1 MLTMRLLFLLA
12 AGFAFPAFAQLAGR
26 VISPEGALEGV
37 VVSARKAGSSVT
49 VSVVSGAE
57 GRFSFPAAKLEPG
70 SYALRI
76 RATGY
81 ELESPRTAE
90 LADGASAPLELR
102 LRKARDL
109 SAQLTNA
116 EWLASF
122 PGTLEQK
129 KFLYGCVGC
138 HTLERIAKSRHDAA
152 EFRQVMKRMAGYT
165 NNSHVD
171 RPQVRLRA
179 RDPMRDFGPD
189 ADKNAAYLAT
199 VNQSSGARPYA
210 LQALP
215 RVKGRSTRVVITEY
229 ELPRKPLMPHD
240 VIVDRDGIVR
250 SEERRVGKECR
261 SRWSPYH

>member
-12 AGFAFPAFAQLAGR
+12 AGVAFPAFAQLAGR
-26 VISPEGALEGV
+26 VVSPEGALEGV

-49 VSVVSGAE
+49 ISVVSGAD

-81 ELESPRTAE
+81 ELEAPRTAE
-90 LADGASAPLELR
+90 LADGNGPTTVDLK
-102 LRKARDL
+102 LRKAADL

-122 PGTLEQK
+122 PGTPDQK

-152 EFRQVMKRMAGYT
+152 EFPQVMKRMAAAT
-165 NNSHVD
+165 NTSH
-171 RPQVRLRA
+171 RTRRSLGPAA
-179 RDPMRDFGPD
+179 RVPIPAFGRHP
-189 ADKNAAYLAT
+189 A
-199 VNQSSGARPYA
+199 
-210 LQALP
+210 
-215 RVKGRSTRVVITEY
+215 
-229 ELPRKPLMPHD
+229 
-240 VIVDRDGIVR
+240 
-250 SEERRVGKECR
+250 
-261 SRWSPYH
+261 

>member
-1 MLTMRLLFLLA
+1 MLTMRLALLA
-12 AGFAFPAFAQLAGR
+12 LFGLAFPALAQLDGR
-26 VISPEGALEGV
+26 VVSPDGALEGV
-37 VVSARKAGSSVT
+37 VVSARKSGSPVT
-49 VSVVSGAE
+49 TSVVSGAD

-81 ELESPRTAE
+81 ELEGPQSVEVDNGATRAVE
-90 LADGASAPLELR
+90 LK
-102 LRKARDL
+102 LRKASDL

-122 PGTLEQK
+122 PGTPDQK

-138 HTLERIAKSRHDAA
+138 HTLERIAKSTHDAA

-210 LQALP
+210 LQVLP
-215 RVKGRSTRVVITEY
+215 RAKGRSTRVVITEY

-240 VIVDRDGIVR
+240 VIVDRDGIVWF
-250 SEERRVGKECR
+250 S
-261 SRWSPYH
+261 H